1 MVYPSILF
9 RDRHDA
15 GMQLAEAIAAELHSL
30 IVIPTATPVVY
41 ALPKGGLPIAE
52 PISQRLGC
60 PLDLVVAKKVTR
72 PDNPELAIGAVTA
85 DGYVIRSR
93 QASLVQSR
101 LGSWRTALSQSQT
114 KAKQQQAQFNAQFNG
129 GCEPVSPEGAIAILV
144 DDGIATGMTMA
155 VAARSLLA
163 KRPAAL
169 LICAPVAPEPLLN
182 ELKRWCDRVVIL
194 ATPPNFLSVSRFYI
208 DFHQVEME
216 EAIACLQRQ
225 RLRLEMAESAN

>member
-15 GMQLAEAIAAELHSL
+15 GLQLAEAIAAELHSL
-30 IVIPTATPVVY
+30 TVTPTATPVVY
-41 ALPKGGLPIAE
+41 ALPKGGLPVAE

-93 QASLVQSR
+93 QASLVRSS
-101 LGSWRTALSQSQT
+101 LGNWRTALSQAQS
-114 KAKQQQAQFNAQFNG
+114 KAKQQQAQFNAVYA
-129 GCEPVSPEGAIAILV
+129 PVSPEGAIAILV